1 MPVAS
6 GLRRGCQWLAPP
18 RRRGIKV
25 LGGGAYIYIM
35 GDRDDESTGSRA
47 DGGGGGAGN
56 TVSTLGAWYAEIPI
70 TNVPSERAF
79 AIMRSCEGH
88 LRHSLTEDS
97 MNEEVS
103 ARCPGVM
110 TGYWMGCYRGRP
122 SSLAGRL
129 PLTLAL

>member
-1 MPVAS
+1 M
-6 GLRRGCQWLAPP
+6 
-18 RRRGIKV
+18 
-25 LGGGAYIYIM
+25 
-35 GDRDDESTGSRA
+35 

-103 ARCPGVM
+103 ARCNDWVLDGILQRQ
-110 TGYWMGCYRGRP
+110 TQLFGR
-122 SSLAGRL
+122 
-129 PLTLAL
+129 

>member
-1 MPVAS
+1 
-6 GLRRGCQWLAPP
+6 
-18 RRRGIKV
+18 
-25 LGGGAYIYIM
+25 M
-35 GDRDDESTGSRA
+35 GDSDDESTGSRA

-122 SSLAGRL
+122 SSLAGRF